1 MIFQYLYEILIVSPS
16 CVQIF
21 RNLTSV
27 KVENQNQ
34 ASTIALLQ
42 EKSNQQNRW
51 YTDNLIAL
59 PDPRHEISNYNFVP
73 QQKQDT
79 LNWITRHSMI

>member
-16 CVQIF
+16 CIQMF

-42 EKSNQQNRW
+42 EKSNQQNR
-51 YTDNLIAL
+51 
-59 PDPRHEISNYNFVP
+59 
-73 QQKQDT
+73 
-79 LNWITRHSMI
+79 